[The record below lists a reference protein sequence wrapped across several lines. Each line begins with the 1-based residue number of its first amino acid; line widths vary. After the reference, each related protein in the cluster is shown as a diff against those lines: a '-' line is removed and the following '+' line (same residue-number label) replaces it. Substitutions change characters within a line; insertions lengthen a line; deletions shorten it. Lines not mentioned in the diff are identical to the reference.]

1 MRNLQSL
8 GLHSAGFSRLLSAR
22 LYAAFIRPKSE
33 YGLSV
38 SWFLKRQLRL
48 LDKAQDQCLR
58 LAFGDHRASSTVVFR
73 HMCNLPSM
81 TERVHILVFKMLYR
95 LHHKVPDD
103 SLVRLLFP
111 SLLSPSHRLAKLGVQ
126 NPLLEV
132 SFGVSIG
139 VSVGVSGG
147 VSGSVSVGVSAVVS
161 DSAPVGVVTLGA
173 GGVAVPMGGV
183 AVSFLGSG
191 GHGGADGDCA
201 LIESDLPKMIKKF
214 RQDGL
219 NKLLSP
225 VPPLSAPVLLSVCRP
240 LIMLDPVIR
249 THLLLCQDAA
259 GRLQFAG
266 DPRPPSRAGSID
278 RRYKPNPLDYWLNRL
293 PRVKPA
299 GDSARAKAVAYWST
313 LWPALLSLLLQIDQI
328 CHPDADFV
336 GDSLV
341 TSGSLLLDW
350 LAPSSSSAVATVV
363 SSVPA
368 SSSQELIADLVAS
381 IQYD

>member
-1 MRNLQSL
+1 M
-8 GLHSAGFSRLLSAR
+8 
-22 LYAAFIRPKSE
+22 
-33 YGLSV
+33 SV
-38 SWFLKRQLRL
+38 
-48 LDKAQDQCLR
+48 A
-58 LAFGDHRASSTVVFR
+58 
-73 HMCNLPSM
+73 
-81 TERVHILVFKMLYR
+81 Y
-95 LHHKVPDD
+95 
-103 SLVRLLFP
+103 
-111 SLLSPSHRLAKLGVQ
+111 
-126 NPLLEV
+126 
-132 SFGVSIG
+132 
-139 VSVGVSGG
+139 VSGG

-161 DSAPVGVVTLGA
+161 GSAPVGVVTLGA

-191 GHGGADGDCA
+191 GGGADGDCA

-225 VPPLSAPVLLSVCRP
+225 VPPLSAPVLLSACRP
-240 LIMLDPVIR
+240 LIMLDPVMYLPMSTFDRSRILR
-249 THLLLCQDAA
+249 WRMGWLPARPVPCRCGAPHASRDHLLLCLDAA

-266 DPRPPSRAGSID
+266 DPRPPSRAGAID

-313 LWPALLSLLLQIDQI
+313 RWPALLSLLLQIDQI

-341 TSGSLLLDW
+341 TSGSLLLD
-350 LAPSSSSAVATVV
+350 
-363 SSVPA
+363 
-368 SSSQELIADLVAS
+368 
-381 IQYD
+381 